1 MRRVDRAPYSQVES
15 EALVRV
21 AHVAA
26 EYAQRS
32 VHGAHPAL
40 GSSPSV
46 RKGRRLLCR
55 IAPTW
60 HVDRIVSTVAAR
72 ACTRSDE
79 CSIVV
84 IHPTCQEVAE
94 VVREIVA
101 VVPEERVAFRRVR
114 FGELSEH
121 LLHDLLRH
129 VRFSNAEDFLWRA
142 VRCSA
147 CDVDRDPVAEAIEQ

>member
-84 IHPTCQEVAE
+84 IHPTWVKKPLYWFTRRLPMKSFVTLNAQIPLCCKSSAWLLS
-94 VVREIVA
+94 
-101 VVPEERVAFRRVR
+101 VP
-114 FGELSEH
+114 GD
-121 LLHDLLRH
+121 LHPFFCGHITTL
-129 VRFSNAEDFLWRA
+129 
-142 VRCSA
+142 
-147 CDVDRDPVAEAIEQ
+147 